1 MGGGIIQ
8 LATYGTQ
15 DIYLTGS
22 PEITFFKVVYRRHTN
37 FAIESLK
44 LDFDDEFGFDT
55 TSSITIPKNGD
66 LLYRMYLEFDIPQ
79 VRLKRYTL
87 PDSTDALTAY
97 NTAKTKYNQIID
109 FHLYNMKMYRDA
121 FIIYKASNSTVS
133 DMQSIITNVF
143 NSNTS
148 RFNEES
154 STSEIAK
161 YIAILNND
169 ELKYKITNIYM
180 KDLSDSYSG
189 NSKDELFGKLEN
201 AKLLMNE
208 IQTIYQKE
216 MQDVKLVYDD
226 TISPYAKFAWVD
238 RLGHALI
245 DYVEVDI
252 GGTTIDRHY
261 SDWINIWNQLTLKDT
276 QEINYNKMI
285 GNVTKL
291 TTFDRNTRPSYTI
304 KVPLN
309 FWFNRFNGLAL
320 PIISLENN
328 DVIFRLKTRTL
339 NEVAYIE
346 QDVDIKLDNYTNAMS
361 LLDLEEDE
369 HIQLQARLYMDYVFL
384 GRDERKRFAQVSNEY
399 LIENVQ
405 VHEINGLSTQKYE
418 VDLDFIHPTKAL
430 FWVVSK
436 DSYREN
442 LTGYNKCRWD
452 NYTTDADKTKNP
464 IMNTNIFFHGE
475 NRVDILSNTEAEFYN
490 GKYYQL
496 VQPHRYFKRSP
507 DKGIN
512 CYSFA
517 LYPTEYQPSG
527 QCNMSRLTSVKMVFD
542 FDPDMFN
549 NDDTLSLKIFAVNYN
564 ILRFSGGYGALA
576 FSNRE

>member
-22 PEITFFKVVYRRHTN
+22 PEITFFKIVYRRHTN

-55 TSSITIPKNGD
+55 TSTITIPKNGD

-79 VRLKRYTL
+79 VRLKRYTI
-87 PDSTDALTAY
+87 PDSSATLTTY
-97 NTAKTKYNQIID
+97 NTTKTKYDQIID
-109 FHLYNMKMYRDA
+109 FHFYNMKMYRDA
-121 FIIYKASNSTVS
+121 YIIYKASNSSVS
-133 DMQSIITNVF
+133 DIQSIITNVY
-143 NSNTS
+143 NSNITQ
-148 RFNEES
+148 FNEGVN
-154 STSEIAK
+154 TSEIAN
-161 YIAILNND
+161 YIAILNDDRLTYN
-169 ELKYKITNIYM
+169 ITNIYI
-180 KDLSDSYSG
+180 KDISDSYSG
-189 NSKDELFGKLEN
+189 NNKDELFGKLEN
-201 AKLLMNE
+201 ARLLMKE
-208 IQTIYQKE
+208 IQTTYQQK
-216 MQDVKLVYDD
+216 MQNAKLIYDD

-245 DYVEVDI
+245 DYVEIDI
-252 GGTTIDRHY
+252 GGTTIDKHY

-276 QEINYNKMI
+276 HEINYDKMI
-285 GNVTKL
+285 GNVIKL
-291 TTFDRNTRPSYTI
+291 TTFDRNIRPSYSI

-309 FWFNRFNGLAL
+309 FWFNRFNGLSL
-320 PIISLENN
+320 PIVSLENN
-328 DVIFRLKTRTL
+328 DVIFRLKTKTL

-346 QDVDIKLDNYTNAMS
+346 QDVEIKLDNYTNAMT
-361 LLDLEEDE
+361 LFDLEEDE
-369 HIQLQARLYMDYVFL
+369 HIQLQGRLYVDYVFL

-405 VHEINGLSTQKYE
+405 IHEIDDLFTQNCE
-418 VDLDFIHPTKAL
+418 VELDFIHPTKAL
-430 FWVVSK
+430 FWVASK
-436 DSYREN
+436 KSYREN
-442 LTGYNKCRWD
+442 SSGYNKCRWD
-452 NYTTDADKTKNP
+452 NYTSDINKTKDP
-464 IMNTNIFFHGE
+464 IINTNIFFCDE
-475 NRVDILSNTEAEFYN
+475 NRVDIVSNKEAELYN

-496 VQPHRYFKRSP
+496 IQPYRYFKRSP

-527 QCNMSRLTSVKMVFD
+527 QCNMSRLTNVKMLFQ

-549 NDDTLSLKIFAVNYN
+549 DNDTISLKIFAVNYN
-564 ILRFSGGYGALA
+564 VLRFSGGYGALA